1 MEPQDS
7 SLDIPRS
14 ELIKKLMGYIS
25 DAQKTPLTELCKTGD
40 YAHNKL
46 TFPQTKGEYLEYE
59 MLNLLLDQSWIDGE
73 SEPVIDEMISEL
85 GQLDMSVN
93 KPRVWLALF
102 ELAKEI
108 L

>member
-1 MEPQDS
+1 MEAQDS
-7 SLDIPRS
+7 SLDIPRP

-25 DAQKTPLTELCKTGD
+25 EAQKTPLTELCKTGD

-102 ELAKEI
+102 ELAKEVQ
-108 L
+108 

>member
-1 MEPQDS
+1 MEAQDS
-7 SLDIPRS
+7 SLDIPRP

-25 DAQKTPLTELCKTGD
+25 EAQKTPLTELCKTGD

-93 KPRVWLALF
+93 KPRVWLVLF
-102 ELAKEI
+102 ELAKEVQ
-108 L
+108 